1 MVVNDDR
8 FESSSEFYVVP
19 STSRQPG
26 FLSDDYLDFCS
37 VPPVKPWNEPQPDI
51 LEIRGQDLEDPNTR
65 IFNLDAPNNHIA
77 SLPDLQASL
86 FTDYLNPQPGDVVW
100 SFISQGLEN
109 QDHFASNSNI
119 LSTGLNTGFD
129 WNSPLQVADMLNSTT
144 SSIGAQNLAP
154 AEIEY
159 PPTQSSDS
167 MPSSV
172 MSQSVTGSSPRKRG
186 RLVSLSLAEPKKQY
200 KPLIP
205 SAVHRC
211 KWATCSETLDCI
223 SKLR

>member
-1 MVVNDDR
+1 
-8 FESSSEFYVVP
+8 
-19 STSRQPG
+19 
-26 FLSDDYLDFCS
+26 
-37 VPPVKPWNEPQPDI
+37 
-51 LEIRGQDLEDPNTR
+51 
-65 IFNLDAPNNHIA
+65 
-77 SLPDLQASL
+77 
-86 FTDYLNPQPGDVVW
+86 
-100 SFISQGLEN
+100 
-109 QDHFASNSNI
+109 
-119 LSTGLNTGFD
+119 
-129 WNSPLQVADMLNSTT
+129 MLNSTT

-223 SKLR
+223 SKLRTHARTHAASQTICMWSGCLKISESIPDLRRHLDSHTKPYLCSMCQHQAATARDLSRHKLCHGFTSGSSVYYCPSPSCPYRQGGHKLPFGRRDNALRHINNRHPSSTDGPVPGIYQN